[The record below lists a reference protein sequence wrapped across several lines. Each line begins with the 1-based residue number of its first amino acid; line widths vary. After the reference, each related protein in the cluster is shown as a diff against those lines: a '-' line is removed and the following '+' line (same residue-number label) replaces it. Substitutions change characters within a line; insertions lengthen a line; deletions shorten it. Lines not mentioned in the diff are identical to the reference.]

1 MELAAI
7 IIVVGASLLAAGIAW
22 GLALILGIYV
32 GRPWPAWRLAAGG
45 GLAGIVVALCVIT
58 GWPFGVIR
66 FSSPVPVDEVSAYM
80 QALRPIGRVRP
91 SEDALHERLAT
102 FIERDR
108 QEGLSE
114 DEVRRNVVSQVLSHA
129 ADKVVSMPD
138 ELVRDY
144 YVLQRDAM
152 AHLGRQKDFET
163 CRDLGLGRIRGD
175 IEERLSEELVARQRA
190 LVMAIIGA
198 AGDPQAERLAQEPFQ
213 ARAAQGFAL
222 ASQMSGI
229 SPNEIELLLAG
240 GGDEAAG
247 AAEKTCRLMTT
258 FFSTMLAEPLEVLA
272 PTLRAMAAGERGAS

>member
-7 IIVVGASLLAAGIAW
+7 IIVVAAALLAAGIAW
-22 GLALILGIYV
+22 GLAVILGVYL
-32 GRPWPAWRLAAGG
+32 GRPWPASRMAAGG
-45 GLAGIVVALCVIT
+45 GLAGIIVALCVIT
-58 GWPFGVIR
+58 GWPFGMVR
-66 FSSPVPVDEVSAYM
+66 FSTPVPADEVSAYM
-80 QALRPIGRVRP
+80 QALKPIGRIRP
-91 SEDALHERLAT
+91 EEDALHERLVT

-108 QEGLSE
+108 QEGLGE
-114 DEVRRNVVSQVLSHA
+114 DDVRRNVVSQVLSHA

-144 YVLQRDAM
+144 YLLQRDAM
-152 AHLGRQKDFET
+152 AYLGRQQDFAT
-163 CRDLGLGRIRGD
+163 CRDLGLGRVRGD
-175 IEERLSEELVARQRA
+175 IEEHLSEELVARQQA
-190 LVMAIIGA
+190 LVLAIIA
-198 AGDPQAERLAQEPFQ
+198 EAGDPQAERLAQDPFR

-229 SPNEIELLLAG
+229 SPNEVEVLLAG